1 MSTSSRDA
9 DKFVVRLPDGMRA
22 QINQVSEKNHRS
34 MNSEII
40 KRLERTLHEDATGI
54 LNVDLMDQLSNRC
67 KELEAR
73 LEQLQDQPTVSLLK
87 RALEQVTRRCEEL
100 EARAPGA
107 QLKIAARG

>member
-9 DKFVVRLPDGMRA
+9 DKFVVRFPDGMRN
-22 QINQVSEKNHRS
+22 QINAVSGKNHRS

-40 KRLERTLHEDATGI
+40 KRLERTLFEDASGV
-54 LNVDLMDQLSNRC
+54 LNVEHMEQLSKRC

-73 LEQLQDQPTVSLLK
+73 VEQLQNEPSVGLLK

>member
-9 DKFVVRLPDGMRA
+9 DKFVVRLPDGMRD
-22 QINQVSEKNHRS
+22 QINEVAAKNHRS

-40 KRLERTLHEDATGI
+40 KRMERTLLEDATGI
-54 LNVDLMDQLSNRC
+54 LNVDLMEQLSNRC

-73 LEQLQDQPTVSLLK
+73 LEELQDQPTVDLLK

>member
-1 MSTSSRDA
+1 MSNSRDA
-9 DKFVVRLPDGMRA
+9 DKFVVRLPDGMRGK
-22 QINQVSEKNHRS
+22 INEVAGKNHRS

-40 KRLERTLHEDATGI
+40 KRLERTLNEDSTGI
-54 LNVDLMDQLSNRC
+54 LNVEHVEQLSKRC

-73 LEQLQDQPTVSLLK
+73 VEELQNEPSVGLLK

-100 EARAPGA
+100 EARVPGA

>member
-9 DKFVVRLPDGMRA
+9 DKFVVRLPDGMRDK
-22 QINQVSEKNHRS
+22 INQVSEKNHRS

>member
-9 DKFVVRLPDGMRA
+9 EKFVVRLPDGMRGK
-22 QINQVSEKNHRS
+22 INEVARTNHRS

-40 KRLERTLHEDATGI
+40 ERLDRTLIEDATGI
-54 LNVDLMDQLSNRC
+54 LNVDLMAQLSIRC

-73 LEQLQDQPTVSLLK
+73 LEELQDQPTVNLLK

>member
-9 DKFVVRLPDGMRA
+9 DKFIVRLPDGMRD
-22 QINQVSEKNHRS
+22 QINEVARTSRRS
-34 MNSEII
+34 MNKEII

-54 LNVDLMDQLSNRC
+54 RNVDHMEQLSKRC
-67 KELEAR
+67 MELEAR
-73 LEQLQDQPTVSLLK
+73 VEELQNEPTVGLLK

-100 EARAPGA
+100 EARAPGG

>member
-9 DKFVVRLPDGMRA
+9 DKFVVRLPDGMRD
-22 QINQVSEKNHRS
+22 QITDVARTNGRS
-34 MNSEII
+34 MNKEII

-54 LNVDLMDQLSNRC
+54 LNVDHMEQLGKRC

-73 LEQLQDQPTVSLLK
+73 VEELQNEPSVGLLK

-100 EARAPGA
+100 EGRGPGA